1 MSRARSHW
9 AWGFVDAFPDD
20 EARTALATQIAFLLG
35 GDAPALSPLP
45 TLADVRVAPARI
57 AVPSRWKDFA
67 TTHDDDRIRH
77 AWGRAYPDLVRGFRG
92 DFSAAPDV
100 VAYPRTD
107 DDLVALFEEASSVGA
122 VLVPFGGGTSVVS
135 GVTCVG
141 TKPVVAVDLRARARV
156 LEVDPVSR
164 LAHIEAGAT
173 GPDLEAQLRAHS
185 LTLRFFPQSFE
196 LSTLGGWIATR
207 AGGHYATLATHID
220 DLTTAVRM
228 LTPRGPFETARF
240 PASGAGPDP
249 KRLVLGSEGTLGV
262 ITSAW
267 MRVVPRPTFRAD
279 ANVFFED
286 FGAAVDAAR
295 KIAQSGLNPANAR
308 VLDPREALLNGV
320 AMDGTSVL
328 VLGFESADHELE
340 SAIARALV
348 IATRAGGVCP
358 DGARVR
364 GHASTARGEKT
375 ASETWRA
382 SFLRGPYLQSALV
395 SLGMVVDTFET
406 ACTWDAFDGLLREV
420 KGSLRALFERHGQ
433 RGSISCRFTHLYPDG
448 PAPYFTFAVRPPRP
462 GAELELWE
470 QAKRTASDAVTR
482 AGGTI
487 THHHA
492 VGRAHMPW
500 YRTEV
505 PSLFRE
511 SLGAVKKSLD
521 PAALMNPGV
530 LLG

>member
-20 EARTALATQIAFLLG
+20 EARRALATQLAFLLG
-35 GDAPALSPLP
+35 GEPPALAPLP
-45 TLADVRVAPARI
+45 TVGDVQVAPPRV
-57 AVPSRWKDFA
+57 AVPSRWAAFA
-67 TTHDDDRIRH
+67 TTAGDDRIRH
-77 AWGRAYPDLVRGFRG
+77 AHGRAYPDLVHGFRG
-92 DFSAAPDV
+92 DFSAAPDI
-100 VAYPRTD
+100 VAYPTTD
-107 DDLVALFEEASSVGA
+107 DDLVALFEEAAAVGA

-135 GVTCVG
+135 GVTCRS
-141 TKPVVAVDLRARARV
+141 TAPVVAVDLRARSRV
-156 LEVDPVSR
+156 LEVDAVSR

-173 GPDLEAQLRAHS
+173 GPELEAQLRAHQ

-228 LTPRGPFETARF
+228 ITPRGPFETARF

-267 MRVVPRPTFRAD
+267 MKVVPRPTFRAD
-279 ANVFFED
+279 ANVFFKD
-286 FGAAVDAAR
+286 FAGAIDAAR
-295 KIAQSGLNPANAR
+295 KIAQSGLHPANAR
-308 VLDPREALLNGV
+308 VLDPREALINGV
-320 AMDGTSVL
+320 AMDGTAVL

-340 SAIARALV
+340 SALARALV

-364 GHASTARGEKT
+364 GRASTARGEKT

-395 SLGMVVDTFET
+395 SLGLVVDTFET
-406 ACTWDAFDGLLREV
+406 ACTWNELDALLREV

-433 RGSISCRFTHLYPDG
+433 RGLISCRFTHLYPDG

-470 QAKRTASDAVTR
+470 EAKRTASDAVTR
-482 AGGTI
+482 SGGTI

-492 VGRAHMPW
+492 VGRTHMPW
-500 YRTEV
+500 YRAEV
-505 PSLFRE
+505 PALFRE
-511 SLGAVKKSLD
+511 SLAAVKMTLD
-521 PAALMNPGV
+521 PRALLNPGV
-530 LLG
+530 VVG